1 MRRAT
6 PLPVALERRDDGI
19 LVTWDRAGHEA
30 LFGAR
35 ALRLA
40 CPCAACV
47 DEISGR
53 PLLEPSRVPPDVKPL
68 QVGLVGA
75 YALRVVWSDGH
86 ATGLYTFDWL
96 RRACPCP
103 RCADP
108 GAAGVAEVPSGQ

>member
-6 PLPVALERRDDGI
+6 LPVAIERRDDGI